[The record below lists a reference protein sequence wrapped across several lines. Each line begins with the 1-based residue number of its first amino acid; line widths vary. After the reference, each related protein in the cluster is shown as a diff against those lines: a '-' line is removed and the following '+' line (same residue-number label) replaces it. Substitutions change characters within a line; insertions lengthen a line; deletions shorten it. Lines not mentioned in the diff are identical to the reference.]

1 MQKQTLRT
9 ILVSVISLI
18 AAQANAEIIS
28 LIDIELNGFQTV
40 PSTGSLATGL
50 ASVLIDT
57 ETRDFTVTGEF
68 SGLEGDVLFGHLHG
82 RAGFGETSNLIYM
95 PLLIE
100 GDFMRSGT
108 FHASQRLSASQLSV
122 ILDSR
127 SYLNI
132 HTTAFLGG
140 EIRGQIVVPAP
151 GGLSVLALGGLVV
164 TRRRR

>member
-95 PLLIE
+95 P
-100 GDFMRSGT
+100 
-108 FHASQRLSASQLSV
+108 
-122 ILDSR
+122 
-127 SYLNI
+127 
-132 HTTAFLGG
+132 FL
-140 EIRGQIVVPAP
+140 
-151 GGLSVLALGGLVV
+151 
-164 TRRRR
+164 